1 MRDGARVVPGRATVV
16 LVRSAGDVADGP
28 GTGRGGV
35 EVAALAGFVGFVG
48 LDDGARVPPT
58 TVAVP
63 PGTVP
68 GTRLDT
74 VCGTVRVG
82 AGAWGLTGGPET
94 GGSGCLVGV
103 GVGVGVAVAVGVG
116 VGSTVVLGLGSGAT
130 GGVGGIG
137 GMVGGGSTMV
147 EELVGVGV
155 TDVVGVLLDGAEPE
169 TGPRAGAV
177 VDRDDTAAAV
187 GGPGSA
193 ADRTAVTA
201 MT

>member
-1 MRDGARVVPGRATVV
+1 MRVGAGVVPGRATVV
-16 LVRSAGDVADGP
+16 LLRSAGAVADGP

-35 EVAALAGFVGFVG
+35 EVAALVGFVG

-58 TVAVP
+58 TVVVP

-68 GTRLDT
+68 GARLGT
-74 VCGTVRVG
+74 VCGTVRVEV
-82 AGAWGLTGGPET
+82 GAWGLTGGPET

-103 GVGVGVAVAVGVG
+103 GAGVG
-116 VGSTVVLGLGSGAT
+116 VGSTVVLGLGSGVT
-130 GGVGGIG
+130 GGVGDIG

-155 TDVVGVLLDGAEPE
+155 TDVVGVVLDGAEPE
-169 TGPRAGAV
+169 TGPTAGAV